1 MAHVVK
7 SAKQGWISPTTPL
20 GRLSIR
26 LLVAFAGCLG
36 LFIALVASGQRGGDS
51 ILDNLWLLGSMGAAA
66 LSVIGAG
73 VAGALAIL
81 RQGDRSAS
89 VMFAVVMGSLSLFY
103 FVAELV
109 IPH

>member
-1 MAHVVK
+1 MSHVVK
-7 SAKQGWISPTTPL
+7 STEQRWLPTTPL
-20 GRLSIR
+20 GRWSLR
-26 LLVAFAGCLG
+26 LLMAFAAGLG
-36 LFIALVASGQRGGDS
+36 LFIGLVASGQRGGDS

-73 VAGALAIL
+73 VVGALAML
-81 RQGDRSAS
+81 RQGDRSAA

-109 IPH
+109 MPH

>member
-7 SAKQGWISPTTPL
+7 FAKHGWLPTTPL
-20 GRLSIR
+20 GKWSLR
-26 LLVAFAGCLG
+26 LLAAFAAGLG
-36 LFIALVASGQRGGDS
+36 LFFALVASGQRGGDS
-51 ILDNLWLLGSMGAAA
+51 LLDNLWLLGSMGAAA

-73 VAGALAIL
+73 VVGALAML
-81 RQGDRSAS
+81 RQGERSVA